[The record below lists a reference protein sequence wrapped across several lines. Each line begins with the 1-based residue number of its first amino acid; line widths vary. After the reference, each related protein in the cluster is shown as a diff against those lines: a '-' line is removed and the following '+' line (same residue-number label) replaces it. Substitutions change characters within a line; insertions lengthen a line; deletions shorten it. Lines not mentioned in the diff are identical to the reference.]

1 MSFKSSAKLFDAV
14 SYVCQQGL
22 ITAVLTTTA
31 TMALGGAAIADQP
44 AIMDNETTTVN
55 VRTKSNRPAK
65 TQVLRFDVA
74 EDATRFIF
82 DDAPLLDNG
91 FPAYGNSF
99 VTQGYIYPA
108 GTLNG
113 SNGVNADGSPEFP
126 ELVLGRWVCRGWFI
140 NEAGA
145 LAESEEF
152 VITHQLYNFG
162 QALGNETL
170 VSDGWEI
177 ADVGEPVARAITG
190 GTGRYSSAGGE
201 AVQKFLGFNTT
212 EGVNLSFELSV
223 EY

>member
-1 MSFKSSAKLFDAV
+1 M
-14 SYVCQQGL
+14 
-22 ITAVLTTTA
+22 
-31 TMALGGAAIADQP
+31 
-44 AIMDNETTTVN
+44 
-55 VRTKSNRPAK
+55 
-65 TQVLRFDVA
+65 A

-177 ADVGEPVARAITG
+177 ADVDEPVARAITG